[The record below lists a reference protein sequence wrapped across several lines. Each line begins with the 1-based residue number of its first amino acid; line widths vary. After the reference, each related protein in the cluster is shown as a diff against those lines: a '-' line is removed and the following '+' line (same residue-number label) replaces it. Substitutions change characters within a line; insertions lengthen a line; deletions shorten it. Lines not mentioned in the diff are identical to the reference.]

1 MATSTLLPCIK
12 IYIGGYGKQPPKF
25 VLLLIVIQT
34 TKDIITHGREQIEYE
49 LMVLSYV
56 LQLRVPLGGTY
67 IMKPTASCEAAQLWV
82 RAILPPHIVPRRGT
96 DASPMMLRMVVGP
109 ASRNQKMVRRC
120 LSHSGAPSE
129 LAVGF

>member
-56 LQLRVPLGGTY
+56 LQLRVPRSGTY
-67 IMKPTASCEAAQLWV
+67 IMKPTASSEAAQLWV
-82 RAILPPHIVPRRGT
+82 NMPLP
-96 DASPMMLRMVVGP
+96 
-109 ASRNQKMVRRC
+109 K
-120 LSHSGAPSE
+120 
-129 LAVGF
+129 

>member
-1 MATSTLLPCIK
+1 M
-12 IYIGGYGKQPPKF
+12 F

-82 RAILPPHIVPRRGT
+82 NMPLP
-96 DASPMMLRMVVGP
+96 
-109 ASRNQKMVRRC
+109 K
-120 LSHSGAPSE
+120 
-129 LAVGF
+129 